1 MKKLRKALVVAL
13 ATTILGSSMVPA
25 YAATYTF
32 TVPYSNLQT
41 SLIQQLAALGIR
53 ANVTTSTTPAPAPAP
68 APTPAPTSD
77 SALLSAPVT
86 AEEQQMLNLINK
98 ERAANKLAP
107 LQMDMRLVKVA
118 RMKSLDMIKNNYF
131 GHTSPTY
138 GTPFAMMKAQGITYK
153 YAGENIAGA
162 ATVARAHTILM
173 NSPSHKANILAPGFS
188 KVGIGVIKGGPYG
201 LMISQEFIG
210 F

>member
-1 MKKLRKALVVAL
+1 MKKLRNALLVAL

-25 YAATYTF
+25 YAATYTI

-41 SLIQQLAALGIR
+41 SLNQQLAALGIKT
-53 ANVTTSTTPAPAPAP
+53 ATTTTTTPAPTTT
-68 APTPAPTSD
+68 TPAPTSD

-98 ERAANKLAP
+98 ERTANKLAP

-118 RMKSLDMIKNNYF
+118 RMKSLDMIKKNYF

-138 GTPFAMMKAQGITYK
+138 GTPFDMMKAQGITYK

-162 ATVARAHTILM
+162 ATVDRAHTILM

-201 LMISQEFIG
+201 LMIAQEFIG